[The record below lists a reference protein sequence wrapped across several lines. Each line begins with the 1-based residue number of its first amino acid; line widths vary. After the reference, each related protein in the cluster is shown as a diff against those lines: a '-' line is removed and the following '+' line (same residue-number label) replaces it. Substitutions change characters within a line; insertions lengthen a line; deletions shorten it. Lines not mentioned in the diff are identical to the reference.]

1 MQLTDDLVRSVVQ
14 QVLTQVRA
22 NGAASFKQ
30 NGQARPWGV
39 FQDVDSAVSAASA
52 AQREFER
59 RGLDDRRK
67 AVECVRKICK
77 EQAEQLGREEL
88 EETKIGRLPHKIE
101 KLTVIAD
108 RIPGVEWLKTEAYS
122 GENGI

>member
-1 MQLTDDLVRSVVQ
+1 MNITDDLVRSVVM
-14 QVLTQVRA
+14 QVLTQVRGG
-22 NGAASFKQ
+22 NGTVPHR
-30 NGQARPWGV
+30 NGNGHARPWGV
-39 FQDVDSAVSAASA
+39 FQDVNSAVAAASD

-67 AVECVRKICK
+67 AVECIRKICK

-88 EETKIGRLPHKIE
+88 EETKIGRLVHKIE

-108 RIPGVEWLKTEAYS
+108 RIPGVE
-122 GENGI
+122 